1 MEQMAVYLFPKRSK
15 LFLLQKFPKYLP
27 GASHGANCVIVDD
40 RQDPCLYGPPGRGI
54 ESNPTSEVNV
64 RIGRTEKHTG
74 GHLPMTSGVRR
85 GDVQTGT

>member
-1 MEQMAVYLFPKRSK
+1 MIDKIPALTD
-15 LFLLQKFPKYLP
+15 LP
-27 GASHGANCVIVDD
+27 VEGS
-40 RQDPCLYGPPGRGI
+40 I

-85 GDVQTGT
+85 GDVPTGT